1 MILRVISRSAQFALL
16 VAVTLSG
23 AAPDVAAQSVSG
35 QAALRAP
42 NVLPMKER
50 ARVIDE
56 LLEERLETIVQPLMR
71 RAGIDVWIIAA
82 REYNEDPVIRS
93 MLPATWIAAR
103 RRTVLLFHDPGG
115 DAPLERLAVARYDIG
130 DLFRGSW
137 EPEEE
142 PDQWAR
148 VAELIREWDPETI
161 GINRSETFALA
172 DGITASEHDALM
184 DALGPDLAGRV
195 TGAEELAV
203 GWLETRTP
211 SEMLIYPT
219 IMRMAR
225 QILEEG
231 LSEAAITPGV
241 TTTEDVEWW
250 YRDRIRERGLVTWFH
265 PSVDVQ
271 RPTAEERDD
280 DFSSR
285 EGPSVI
291 LPGDLLHVDFGI
303 TYLRLNTDTQMHA
316 YVLKPGENQA
326 PRGLQRA
333 FAFGNRLQDILTGQ
347 FETGRTGNEILAAAL
362 ARAEAEGI
370 DATIYTHPI
379 GYQGHGA
386 GPTIGLWDQQG
397 GVPGRGDYPLYANTA
412 HSIELN
418 AAVEI
423 PEWDGQTVRIMLEE
437 DAFFDGEDVWYI
449 DPRQTELLLI
459 PRQR

>member
-1 MILRVISRSAQFALL
+1 MMLRVLSRTVLPVVI
-16 VAVTLSG
+16 VAATLMG
-23 AAPDVAAQSVSG
+23 AAPEASAQS
-35 QAALRAP
+35 AALRAP

-56 LLEERLETIVQPLMR
+56 LLEERLDTVIQPLMR
-71 RAGIDVWIIAA
+71 RAGIDVWIVAA

-115 DAPLERLAVARYDIG
+115 DAPVERLAVARYDIG
-130 DLFRGSW
+130 RLFRGSW

-148 VAELIREWDPETI
+148 VAEIIREWDPEAI
-161 GINRSETFALA
+161 GVNRSETFALA
-172 DGITASEHDALM
+172 DGITASEYDALLE
-184 DALGPDLAGRV
+184 ALGPELTGRV

-203 GWLETRTP
+203 GWLETRTE
-211 SEMLIYPT
+211 SEMRIYPT

-231 LSEAAITPGV
+231 LSEAVITPGV

-271 RPTAEERDD
+271 RPEAEERDD
-280 DFSSR
+280 DFSAR

-316 YVLKPGENQA
+316 YVLKPGETEA
-326 PRGLQRA
+326 PRGLRRA
-333 FAFGNRLQDILTGQ
+333 FELGNRLQDILTGQ
-347 FETGRTGNEILAAAL
+347 FETGRSGNEILAGAL

-379 GYQGHGA
+379 GFQGHGA

-397 GVPGRGDYPLYANTA
+397 GVPGRGDYPLYPNTA

-418 AAVEI
+418 AAVAI
-423 PEWDGQTVRIMLEE
+423 PEWDGQVVRIMLEE